1 MIFRRKKRQ
10 TDVSAQTPVLRGR
23 DRVENSVNPLAR
35 RFHPED
41 EPDTIDLQQPA
52 GFNTEPGTAELSAR
66 RQAPE
71 SLGIINLVP
80 ETGKIYVQRGD
91 GDLTVFLDD
100 EPVLAPTE
108 LRPGD
113 RVRIRN
119 LELQISRVQKDR

>member
-1 MIFRRKKRQ
+1 MIFRRKKQ
-10 TDVSAQTPVLRGR
+10 TDVPAQTPVMRGR
-23 DRVENSVNPLAR
+23 ERVENSDNPLAR

-52 GFNTEPGTAELSAR
+52 GFKTEPGTAELSAR

-71 SLGIINLVP
+71 SLGVITLVP
-80 ETGKIYVQRGD
+80 ATGKIYAQRGD
-91 GDLTVFLDD
+91 SDSTVFLDG

-113 RVRIRN
+113 RVRIGN
-119 LELQISRVQKDR
+119 LELQLTRVQKDS